1 MATTA
6 AVRGGGV
13 DAAEVVGQILQALL
27 ELRRPARLKDLET
40 KSGIASAKLHRY
52 LVSMGRCGLVTRE
65 AGGQG
70 YDFGLLAY
78 RMGQVA
84 AHNENF
90 LSLLA
95 PDLEVFAAKL
105 DRPELG
111 QVVGIAQWVGRGATV
126 VRWFESNSPLSI
138 RSKPGIALSIT
149 ASATAKLLAAWQ
161 PREVTEPLVRQELQ
175 EQGRGKDAAVAAV
188 YREYEQIR
196 SAGIASSKGARRSE
210 VNALCVPVSERGG
223 KVVAGVTMLGM
234 APHFEASPTS
244 RAAKMLRELGRDLS
258 GRLGESVA

>member
-1 MATTA
+1 METTVSA
-6 AVRGGGV
+6 RGGV
-13 DAAEVVGQILQALL
+13 DAAEVVGAILQALL

-40 KSGIASAKLHRY
+40 KSGIPSAKLHRY
-52 LVSMGRCGLVTRE
+52 LVSMGRCGLVARE
-65 AGGQG
+65 SGGHG

-95 PDLEVFAAKL
+95 PDFEVFAAKL

-126 VRWFESNSPLSI
+126 VRWFEGNSPLSI
-138 RSKPGIALSIT
+138 RTKPGVALSLT
-149 ASATAKLLAAWQ
+149 GSATAKLLAAWQ
-161 PREVTEPLVRQELQ
+161 PREVTEPIVRHELQ
-175 EQGRGKDAAVAAV
+175 EQGRSKDAAVEAV
-188 YREYEQIR
+188 YREYAAIR
-196 SAGIASSKGARRSE
+196 NGGIASSKGARKSE
-210 VNALCVPVSERGG
+210 VNALCVPITEHGG
-223 KVVAGVTMLGM
+223 RVVAGVTMLGM

-244 RAAKMLRELGRDLS
+244 QAAKMLRELGRDLS
-258 GRLGESVA
+258 VRLGESFA